1 MDFALS
7 MLAGVRREMGSRCC
21 FVCVWVLSKAERLV
35 EGC

>member
-1 MDFALS
+1 
-7 MLAGVRREMGSRCC
+7 MLAGVRREMGSKCC